1 MLVTRLWRTRTTAQK
16 LCAIQCVCLGYYHR
30 LRDHVPV
37 KKLHEHTTKLCFI
50 AVKICEKAHLLE
62 INQALSSCLLY
73 QHGINFFGF
82 QEFQRE
88 NKGTMFPR
96 MAACSSLAQELR
108 AAPGSTEETCHPSL
122 RFQKLW
128 HWKSYHQTTELRL
141 NKQSL

>member
-88 NKGTMFPR
+88 TRAP
-96 MAACSSLAQELR
+96 CSHGWQHVPVLLR
-108 AAPGSTEETCHPSL
+108 SFGLLLDPPK
-122 RFQKLW
+122 KLVIQVYAFKNCGIGN
-128 HWKSYHQTTELRL
+128 HTI
-141 NKQSL
+141 KQQNFD